1 MSNPQQLATDKLF
14 RETMHVAAGD
24 TVAVGTAC
32 DSWTYVQHVGKDRV
46 RRGWI
51 ETDRLAK
58 LVVDLPF
65 DGGVPGGQDP
75 THPLPNA
82 HMKREFST
90 AQPRF
95 ATLSPLKSILE
106 GYEEIAQPRWV
117 A

>member
-51 ETDRLAK
+51 EPDEHPAMAS
-58 LVVDLPF
+58 
-65 DGGVPGGQDP
+65 P
-75 THPLPNA
+75 T
-82 HMKREFST
+82 FS
-90 AQPRF
+90 PRF
-95 ATLSPLKSILE
+95 NLIQDQLKPLQANFKDECLSLFLMVPVQLE
-106 GYEEIAQPRWV
+106 A
-117 A
+117 

>member
-24 TVAVGTAC
+24 TLAVGTAC

-65 DGGVPGGQDP
+65 DGGDPGGQDP
-75 THPLPNA
+75 KQYPKHVDEIVRIGGSPDPVQE
-82 HMKREFST
+82 R
-90 AQPRF
+90 
-95 ATLSPLKSILE
+95 TLDSMNSSI
-106 GYEEIAQPRWV
+106 GAS